1 MSLLWF
7 LLRESWVKVTM
18 ATLVGSFSGALNVVL
33 LSLINEGIND
43 IPKAATL
50 AINYFVIVILTLT
63 MSILSQFMLINIS
76 QNAVYQLRLRLS
88 QWILSSPLKHLEEL
102 GSQRLLAT
110 LTEDTY
116 SIATAV
122 SNIPLLSTNL
132 AVVIG
137 CLLYLYYL
145 NWITFIGV
153 TLFLLCSIVIL
164 NFLLIKSNYHTSLAR
179 EQGDNLFQHFRAITD
194 GIKELK
200 LNNQRR
206 DAFLSEELQVT
217 ATISKNHRV
226 TSLQILALASSAS
239 ELLLFIILG
248 LVVWGIPKFFGI
260 GSNVLSGY
268 VLIITYLIKPIETL
282 LIILPVLSQAHVALR
297 KVSSLRISLVSQLE
311 LNDSDTNILLF
322 KKYLRLSNISHTY
335 ENKGE
340 PNSFCLGPINLTF
353 YPGEIAFIIGGNGS
367 GKSTLAKIIT
377 GLYKPEN
384 GNIYLDGQYISDF
397 NRENYRQLFSSIFS
411 DFYLFSRLLGINHDN
426 QKTRI
431 QSSLDRLQ
439 LSHKVQIEN
448 GVFST
453 LKLSQGQRKRL
464 ALLTAYLEDR
474 PIYLFD
480 EWASD
485 QDPYFRDIFYYQLLP
500 DLKRRGKTIIAISH
514 DDRYFHIADKLI
526 KLDFGKVMEI
536 PNKSQSRSRNTVI
549 DRLFFTEK

>member
-7 LLRESWVKVTM
+7 LLKESWIRVTM
-18 ATLVGSFSGALNVVL
+18 ATLAGSCSGALNVVL
-33 LSLINEGIND
+33 LSLINKAIND
-43 IPKAATL
+43 IPNATTL
-50 AINYFVIVILTLT
+50 AINYFGVVIFTLT
-63 MSILSQFMLINIS
+63 IGILSQFMLIDIS

-132 AVVIG
+132 AVLIG
-137 CLLYLYYL
+137 CLVYLYYL

-153 TLFLLCSIVIL
+153 TLFLICAIVIL
-164 NFLLIKSNYHTSLAR
+164 NLLLSKSNYYTSLAR

-200 LNNQRR
+200 LNNRRR

-226 TSLQILALASSAS
+226 TSLQILAVASSTS

-248 LVVWGIPKFFGI
+248 LVVWVIPKFFGVE
-260 GSNVLSGY
+260 SNVLSGY
-268 VLIITYLIKPIETL
+268 VLTITYLIKPIETL
-282 LIILPVLSQAHVALR
+282 LLILPILSQAHVALR

-311 LNDSDTNILLF
+311 LNDQDTNILPF
-322 KKYLRLSNISHTY
+322 KKYLRLSNISHIY
-335 ENKGE
+335 DNKTE
-340 PNSFCLGPINLTF
+340 QSTFCLGPVNLTF

-411 DFYLFSRLLGINHDN
+411 DFYLFNRLLGINHN
-426 QKTRI
+426 VHQTQI
-431 QSSLDRLQ
+431 QSSLDKLQ

-474 PIYLFD
+474 PIFLFD

-514 DDRYFHIADKLI
+514 DDRYFHIADKLV
-526 KLDFGKVMEI
+526 KLDYGKVMEI
-536 PNKSQSRSRNTVI
+536 PNKSQSNLQNTVI